1 MARNQFTFDR
11 FTLDLPDR
19 RLMRDGEP
27 VDLNNR
33 YFDALALLLRE
44 QGQLVPKDRFMTEVW
59 RGVPVTDEALTQCI
73 RTLRR
78 LLDDDAARP
87 RFIETVPKHGY
98 RFVGPVDKVALVAP
112 QKDIP
117 STAALRHALVIA
129 AAAAIGGGLAGIA
142 GGLFYG
148 FGVNAGAA
156 SPAMGATSVLFV
168 LLAINMLVG
177 LAGGAGVGAGLAVA
191 DLVHANPLASSV
203 LGGGVGGLLTGAVA
217 KLVGLDAFRLLL
229 GQSPTQMTGA
239 AEGAAL
245 GAAAGLAA
253 WLAYRNSSALP
264 RSAMWG
270 GVICGSVGLLIVGLG
285 GTLLGGSLDSLL
297 QGFPNAHFPLGSIG
311 ALFGEAG
318 FGPVSRAITG
328 AVEGFL
334 FGACLTAAVQ
344 FARQA
349 MGANAR

>member
-1 MARNQFTFDR
+1 MARDQFSFDR
-11 FTLDLPDR
+11 FRLDLPDR
-19 RLMRDGEP
+19 RLLRDGEP

-98 RFVGPVDKVALVAP
+98 RFVGPVDEVALVAP
-112 QKDIP
+112 QKDMP
-117 STAALRHALVIA
+117 STAALRRALAIA
-129 AAAAIGGGLAGIA
+129 AAAAIGGGLAGVA

-156 SPAMGATSVLFV
+156 PPAMGATSVLFV

-177 LAGGAGVGAGLAVA
+177 LLGGAGVGTGLAIA
-191 DLVHANPLASSV
+191 DLMHANRLASSI
-203 LGGGVGGLLTGAVA
+203 LGSAAGGLLTGAVA

-229 GQSPTQMTGA
+229 GQSPVQMTGA

-245 GAAAGLAA
+245 GAAAGLAT
-253 WLAYRNSSALP
+253 WLTYRNSSTLP

-270 GVICGSVGLLIVGLG
+270 GVICGSAGLLIVSLG
-285 GTLLGGSLDSLL
+285 GILLGGSLDSLL
-297 QGFPNAHFPLGSIG
+297 HGFPNARFPLGSIG
-311 ALFGEAG
+311 AVFGEAG
-318 FGPVSRAITG
+318 FGPVSRVITG